1 MSLANRL
8 NTIYGTYEEHFN
20 GIRMRYNP
28 SIHHRRSN
36 RLPNF
41 DYSKSGLYFLT
52 LCCQDRLPL
61 FGDISEGKMLFN
73 PAGYWASQCWM
84 EIPNHNPAA
93 ILHEFVIMPNHI
105 HGIIELDNSK
115 IPEQN
120 RKVHS
125 FQGMIPKSLASIVK
139 GYKIG
144 VTKWFRKN
152 SDIEKVWQRN
162 YYEHIIRDQK
172 EFETISAYIRN
183 NPKKW
188 NEDRFYTRRNG

>member
-1 MSLANRL
+1 MKTFNNKYRSQSHRWQFWDYSAPEAYFMTSVSCDRKPIFGQINAGEMILSDEGEIAKNHLENL
-8 NTIYGTYEEHFN
+8 NFN
-20 GIRMRYNP
+20 G
-28 SIHHRRSN
+28 
-36 RLPNF
+36 
-41 DYSKSGLYFLT
+41 LYID
-52 LCCQDRLPL
+52 Q
-61 FGDISEGKMLFN
+61 
-73 PAGYWASQCWM
+73 
-84 EIPNHNPAA
+84 
-93 ILHEFVIMPNHI
+93 FVIMPNHI

-183 NPKKW
+183 NPVRAQLVSNPDEW
-188 NEDRFYTRRNG
+188 PFQITQFRS